1 MASFSRCTRGVIRLA
16 LTEYH
21 ADAHKKNPEIALR
34 VLWFVPAEIAS
45 VLSETNP
52 YLASFS
58 INFSTMLAGT
68 SS

>member
-1 MASFSRCTRGVIRLA
+1 MA

-34 VLWFVPAEIAS
+34 VLWFVLAEIAS
-45 VLSETNP
+45 VLSETNS